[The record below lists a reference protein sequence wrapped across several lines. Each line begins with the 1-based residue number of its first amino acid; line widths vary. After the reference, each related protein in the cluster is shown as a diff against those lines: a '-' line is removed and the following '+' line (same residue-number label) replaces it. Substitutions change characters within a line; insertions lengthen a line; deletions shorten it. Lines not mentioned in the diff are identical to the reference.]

1 MCTYSS
7 WKHNKVVNK
16 KILSRKLNNG
26 ESMDVKGREME
37 ININRKI
44 QNDEGNEIRRYILK
58 KLLFFL
64 STDLEEF
71 IKIVSLGILL
81 IKMICILRL
90 SWTCIIV
97 FTLFIM
103 SKI

>member
-26 ESMDVKGREME
+26 VGMDVKGREME

-58 KLLFFL
+58 KLLLLL

-71 IKIVSLGILL
+71 IKIVCLGNFVNKDDLY
-81 IKMICILRL
+81 
-90 SWTCIIV
+90 
-97 FTLFIM
+97 FEA
-103 SKI
+103 